1 MRVMLITNYILI
13 DFENVQPKDLS
24 VFDVEHFKI
33 IVFVGANQKKV
44 PIELAK
50 ALQPFGSKAEY
61 IQITGSG
68 SNALDFHIAF
78 YIGWLI
84 KQDSSAH
91 FYIISKDKGFDPL
104 IRHLKAK
111 GIPVTRLLGVSNR
124 PLVNPKNKIMPVA
137 QLRDDNNIP
146 LVKSTNKKSSSEK
159 IEIIIENFQQRG
171 SAKPRTVKTLSS
183 TSNSLFPKILS
194 YKELTILINAL
205 KNKKFLTVS
214 DTNKVSNTVHK

>member
-1 MRVMLITNYILI
+1 MITKYILI

-24 VFDVEHFKI
+24 VYDVEDSKI

-44 PIELAK
+44 PVELAK
-50 ALQPFGSKAEY
+50 ALQPFGGKAEY

-78 YIGWLI
+78 YIGLLV

-111 GIPVTRLLGVSNR
+111 GIPVTRLLNVSNR
-124 PLVNPKNKIMPVA
+124 PLANPKNKIMPVA
-137 QLRDDNNIP
+137 KLRDDNNIP
-146 LVKSTNKKSSSEK
+146 LVRSTNKKSSSEK
-159 IEIIIENFQQRG
+159 IETIIENFQQRG

-183 TSNSLFPKILS
+183 TINSLFPKKLS
-194 YKELTILINAL
+194 DKELTILINAL

-214 DTNKVSNTVHK
+214 DTNKVSYTVHK

>member
-1 MRVMLITNYILI
+1 MITNYILI

-24 VFDVEHFKI
+24 VFDAEQFKI
-33 IVFVGANQKKV
+33 IVFIGANQKKV
-44 PIELAK
+44 PVELAR
-50 ALQPFGSKAEY
+50 ALQPLGSKAEY
-61 IQITGSG
+61 IQIIGSG

-78 YIGWLI
+78 YIGWLV

-111 GIPVTRLLGVSNR
+111 GIPVSRLLGISNR
-124 PLVNPKNKIMPVA
+124 PLANPKNKIMPVA
-137 QLRDDNNIP
+137 QLRDENNIS

-159 IEIIIENFQQRG
+159 IKIIIENLRQRG

-183 TSNSLFPKILS
+183 TINSLFPKKLS
-194 YKELTILINAL
+194 DKELTVLINAL

-214 DTNKVSNTVHK
+214 DTNQVSYIVKR

>member
-1 MRVMLITNYILI
+1 MLITNYILI
-13 DFENVQPKDLS
+13 DFENVQPKALS
-24 VFDVEHFKI
+24 VFDAEHFKI

-44 PIELAK
+44 PVELAK

-61 IQITGSG
+61 IQIIGSG

-78 YIGWLI
+78 YIGWLV

-91 FYIISKDKGFDPL
+91 FYIVSKDKGFDPL

-183 TSNSLFPKILS
+183 TINSLFPKKLS
-194 YKELTILINAL
+194 DKELTILINAL

-214 DTNKVSNTVHK
+214 DTNKVSYTIHK

>member
-1 MRVMLITNYILI
+1 M
-13 DFENVQPKDLS
+13 DFENVQLKDLS
-24 VFDVEHFKI
+24 VFDAEHLKI

-44 PIELAK
+44 PVELAK

-61 IQITGSG
+61 IQITSSG
-68 SNALDFHIAF
+68 ANALDFHIAF
-78 YIGWLI
+78 YIGWLV

-171 SAKPRTVKTLSS
+171 SARPRTVKTLSS
-183 TSNSLFPKILS
+183 TINSLFPKKLS
-194 YKELTILINAL
+194 DRELTILINAL

-214 DTNKVSNTVHK
+214 DTNKVSYTIHK

>member
-1 MRVMLITNYILI
+1 MLISNYILI
-13 DFENVQPKDLS
+13 DFENVQLKDLS
-24 VFDVEHFKI
+24 VFDAEHLKI

-44 PIELAK
+44 PVELAK

-61 IQITGSG
+61 IQITSSG
-68 SNALDFHIAF
+68 ANALDFHIAF
-78 YIGWLI
+78 YIGWLV

-171 SAKPRTVKTLSS
+171 SARPRTVKTLSS
-183 TSNSLFPKILS
+183 TINSLFPKKLS
-194 YKELTILINAL
+194 DKELTILINAL

-214 DTNKVSNTVHK
+214 DTNKVSYTIHK

>member
-1 MRVMLITNYILI
+1 MISNYILI
-13 DFENVQPKDLS
+13 DFENVQLKDLS
-24 VFDVEHFKI
+24 VFDAEHLKI

-44 PIELAK
+44 PVELAK

-61 IQITGSG
+61 IQITSSG
-68 SNALDFHIAF
+68 ANALDFHIAF
-78 YIGWLI
+78 YIGWLV

-171 SAKPRTVKTLSS
+171 SARPRTVKTLSS
-183 TSNSLFPKILS
+183 TINSLFPKKLS
-194 YKELTILINAL
+194 DRELTILINAL

-214 DTNKVSNTVHK
+214 DTNKVSYTIHK

>member
-1 MRVMLITNYILI
+1 MITNYILI

-24 VFDVEHFKI
+24 VFDAEQFKI
-33 IVFVGANQKKV
+33 IVFVGASQKKL

-78 YIGWLI
+78 YIGWLV

-104 IRHLKAK
+104 IRHLKAR
-111 GIPVTRLLGVSNR
+111 GIPVSRLLGISNR
-124 PLVNPKNKIMPVA
+124 PLANPKNKIIPVA
-137 QLRDDNNIP
+137 QLRDENNSP

-159 IEIIIENFQQRG
+159 IKIIIENLQQRG

-183 TSNSLFPKILS
+183 TINSLFQ
-194 YKELTILINAL
+194 
-205 KNKKFLTVS
+205 KK
-214 DTNKVSNTVHK
+214 K

>member
-1 MRVMLITNYILI
+1 MLITNYILI

-24 VFDVEHFKI
+24 VFDAEHLKI

-44 PIELAK
+44 PVELAK

-61 IQITGSG
+61 IQITSSG
-68 SNALDFHIAF
+68 ANALDFHIAF
-78 YIGWLI
+78 YIGWLV

-137 QLRDDNNIP
+137 QLRDANNIP

-171 SAKPRTVKTLSS
+171 SARPRTVKTLSS
-183 TSNSLFPKILS
+183 TINSLFPKKLS
-194 YKELTILINAL
+194 DKELTILINAL

-214 DTNKVSNTVHK
+214 DTNKVSYTVHK

>member
-1 MRVMLITNYILI
+1 MLITNYILI

-24 VFDVEHFKI
+24 VFDAEHFKI

-44 PIELAK
+44 PVELAK

-78 YIGWLI
+78 YIGWLV

-124 PLVNPKNKIMPVA
+124 PLVNPKNKIIPVA
-137 QLRDDNNIP
+137 QPRDDNNIP

-171 SAKPRTVKTLSS
+171 SARPRTVKTLSS
-183 TSNSLFPKILS
+183 TINSLFPKKLS
-194 YKELTILINAL
+194 DKELTILINAL

-214 DTNKVSNTVHK
+214 NTNKVSYTVHK

>member
-24 VFDVEHFKI
+24 VFDAEHFKI

-78 YIGWLI
+78 YIGWLV

-183 TSNSLFPKILS
+183 TINSLFPKKLS
-194 YKELTILINAL
+194 DKELTILINAL

-214 DTNKVSNTVHK
+214 NTNKVSYTVHK

>member
-1 MRVMLITNYILI
+1 MITNYILI

-24 VFDVEHFKI
+24 VFDAEQFKI

-44 PIELAK
+44 PVELAK

-78 YIGWLI
+78 YIGWLV
-84 KQDSSAH
+84 KQDSSAN

-104 IRHLKAK
+104 IKHLKAK
-111 GIPVTRLLGVSNR
+111 GIPVSRLLGISNR
-124 PLVNPKNKIMPVA
+124 PLANPKNKIMPVA
-137 QLRDDNNIP
+137 QLRDGNNIP

-159 IEIIIENFQQRG
+159 IKIIIGNLQQRG

-183 TSNSLFPKILS
+183 TINSLFPKKLS
-194 YKELTILINAL
+194 DKELTVLINAL

-214 DTNKVSNTVHK
+214 DTNQVSYTVKK